1 MFAAFLTTILF
12 SLSVIFASRTVKL
25 IGSTRANLSRIVL
38 ATLFLAVWAHGF
50 GAGLH
55 GPAIGWFFLS
65 GCVGFGLG
73 DLALFASLSRIGPRL
88 AILLTQCL
96 AAPLAAV
103 AEWIWLGTTLTAAE
117 IWCAVVILGGVA
129 LALAPDRGT
138 EVGRREFWFGV
149 AAGVGSALGQGLGAV
164 ISRKANGVAALA
176 SFPIDGLSAA
186 YQRIIGGL
194 LVTAIAF
201 LFLRKQTGDSPE
213 PRWRE
218 AAPWTVANSLAGPA
232 LGVGCFQWALAT
244 TPSGLVLPIVATS
257 PVVTILLARFID
269 GTRPTRRA
277 LIGGVIAVAGA
288 VALKLAQVQ

>member
-38 ATLFLAVWAHGF
+38 ATIFLAVWAHAF
-50 GAGLH
+50 GAGLR
-55 GPAIGWFFLS
+55 GPALGWFFLS

-103 AEWIWLGTTLTAAE
+103 AEWIWLDTTLTLAE
-117 IWCAVVILGGVA
+117 IWCAVLILGGVA
-129 LALAPDRGT
+129 LALAPDRGAQ
-138 EVGRREFWFGV
+138 VARREFWIGV
-149 AAGVGSALGQGLGAV
+149 VAGIGSALGQGFGAV
-164 ISRKANGVAALA
+164 LSRKANGVATLA

-194 LVTAIAF
+194 LVTAAAF
-201 LFLRKQTGDSPE
+201 LLLRKQNGDSPE

-218 AAPWTVANSLAGPA
+218 AVPWTVANSLAGPA

-257 PVVTILLARFID
+257 PVMTILLARLID

-277 LIGGVIAVAGA
+277 LVGGVIAVAGA
-288 VALKLAQVQ
+288 VALKLAQGH

>member
-38 ATLFLAVWAHGF
+38 ATVFLAVWAHDF
-50 GAGLH
+50 GAGLR
-55 GPAIGWFFLS
+55 GPSLGWFFLS

-103 AEWIWLGTTLTAAE
+103 AEWIWLGTTLTLAE
-117 IWCAVVILGGVA
+117 VWCAVVILGGVA
-129 LALAPDRGT
+129 LALAPDRGA
-138 EVGRREFWFGV
+138 EVGRREFWIGV
-149 AAGVGSALGQGLGAV
+149 VAGVGSALGQGLGAV

-176 SFPIDGLSAA
+176 SFPIDGLTAA

-201 LFLRKQTGDSPE
+201 LFLRKQAGDLPE
-213 PRWRE
+213 PRWRD
-218 AAPWTVANSLAGPA
+218 AAPWTVANALAGPA

-277 LIGGVIAVAGA
+277 LIGGLIAVAGA
-288 VALKLAQVQ
+288 VALKLAQLP

>member
-1 MFAAFLTTILF
+1 MPALLRRSTPREPSGLLRPFPMFAAFLTTIFF

-103 AEWIWLGTTLTAAE
+103 AEWIW
-117 IWCAVVILGGVA
+117 
-129 LALAPDRGT
+129 
-138 EVGRREFWFGV
+138 
-149 AAGVGSALGQGLGAV
+149 
-164 ISRKANGVAALA
+164 
-176 SFPIDGLSAA
+176 
-186 YQRIIGGL
+186 
-194 LVTAIAF
+194 
-201 LFLRKQTGDSPE
+201 
-213 PRWRE
+213 
-218 AAPWTVANSLAGPA
+218 
-232 LGVGCFQWALAT
+232 
-244 TPSGLVLPIVATS
+244 
-257 PVVTILLARFID
+257 
-269 GTRPTRRA
+269 
-277 LIGGVIAVAGA
+277 
-288 VALKLAQVQ
+288 